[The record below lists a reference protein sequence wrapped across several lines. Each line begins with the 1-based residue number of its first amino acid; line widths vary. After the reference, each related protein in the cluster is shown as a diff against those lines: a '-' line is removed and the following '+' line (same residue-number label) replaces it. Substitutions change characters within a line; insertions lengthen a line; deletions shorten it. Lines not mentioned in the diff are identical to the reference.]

1 MSSAALILAAGKGTR
16 MKSEMPKCL
25 HEVCGLPMIEW
36 VIRSLRSA
44 WIDRIVVVVGHGAD
58 QIRERLGD
66 SVEYVL
72 QEEQKGTGHAVLCA
86 QEALEDFDGPLVV
99 CYGDTPLI
107 RWESIRSLVEYIE
120 AGSSAMSMTYC
131 RLEDPG
137 KYGRVIVDS
146 AGQVVS
152 IVEFNDALDHEREVD
167 TINPGLYCFDSQ
179 KLFALLPDVP
189 PSHTTGEIYLTEMV
203 SQIRL
208 FGGQV
213 DGDFSDD
220 FEQFLGVNNRWELAQ
235 ASRIMGQRILREV
248 AESGVTIIDPA
259 STFIGPNVELG
270 IDSIVHPMTILEG
283 KTSIGAA
290 CQIGPSARIINSRIG
305 DGCQV
310 VMSHLDGAVMESG
323 SRCGPFAN
331 LRPGTEIGEGVKIGN
346 FVETKKAKI
355 GSRSSV
361 SHLTY
366 LGDAEIGEEVNVGA
380 GTITCNYDGYDKHR
394 TEIGSGA
401 FIGSNSTLVAPVK
414 IGPGAMTAAGSTI
427 NQDVPEGA
435 LGIGRSRQETKEDW
449 AANWRRT
456 RGRN

>member
-36 VIRSLRSA
+36 VIRSLKSA
-44 WIDRIVVVVGHGAD
+44 WIERIVVVVGHGAD

-66 SVEYVL
+66 SVEYVV

-86 QEALEDFDGPLVV
+86 QDAFEDFEGPLVV

-131 RLEDPG
+131 RLEDPA

-189 PSHTTGEIYLTEMV
+189 PSHASGEIYLTEMV

-235 ASRIMGQRILREV
+235 ASRIMGQRILRDV

-270 IDSIVHPMTILEG
+270 IDTVVHPMTILEG
-283 KTSIGAA
+283 ETKIGEA
-290 CQIGPSARIINSRIG
+290 CQIGPSTRILNSRVG

-310 VMSHLDGAVMESG
+310 IMSHLEGAAMDSG

-346 FVETKKAKI
+346 FVETKKARI
-355 GSRSSV
+355 GRKSSV

-366 LGDAEIGEEVNVGA
+366 LGDAEIGEEVNIGA
-380 GTITCNYDGYDKHR
+380 GTITCNYDGYEKHR

-414 IGPGAMTAAGSTI
+414 IGAGAMTAAGSTI
-427 NQDVPEGA
+427 NQDLPEGS
-435 LGIGRSRQETKEDW
+435 LGIGRARQETKEEW
-449 AANWRRT
+449 VANWRRM
-456 RGRN
+456 RGAN